1 MAVIVWCAG
10 CGAAY
15 PSRVRARSGSDFS
28 RLNPHLGAVLE
39 PCPGCGS
46 REFRGS
52 ADREWRDP
60 ARSGEGRRVAQAVA
74 SAGA

>member
-1 MAVIVWCAG
+1 MPVIVWCAG
-10 CGAAY
+10 CGAGH
-15 PSRVRARSGSDFS
+15 PSRVRARNGGDFS

-39 PCPGCGS
+39 PCPQCGS

-60 ARSGEGRRVAQAVA
+60 ARPVGTRIAPVRAVA
-74 SAGA
+74 SA